1 MRTEDRL
8 RRTLNQRA
16 ADVDV
21 TAPPWAEVQGLARRS
36 SMRRRAA
43 VGVAGV
49 LALAVGAVTLAGFN
63 EGATRRV
70 TTPAGDGAT
79 TSRPSPTTSGPT
91 ASTPA
96 APTPTNLGSTTPVS
110 VPPSGHAQL
119 TSVDVAHHQGFDRVV
134 FRFGG
139 AGTGLPGY
147 SISLASGPLHHDGAG
162 APVALEG
169 SAAIVAKMI
178 YATGWGTYQG
188 PTTIT
193 PGLPSVVQLTQTG
206 DFEGYLT
213 WTIGLR
219 AQAPFRVLALSEPD
233 RIVVDVA
240 TP

>member
-8 RRTLNQRA
+8 RQKLNERA
-16 ADVDV
+16 VDIEV
-21 TAPPWAEVQGLARRS
+21 TTPPWADIEGRARRS
-36 SMRRRAA
+36 SRSRRAA
-43 VGVAGV
+43 VGLAAV
-49 LALAVGAVTLAGFN
+49 LALAVGAVTLAGVSR
-63 EGATRRV
+63 GATHRV
-70 TTPAGDGAT
+70 TTPGADDAT
-79 TSRPSPTTSGPT
+79 ASRPPAPTSGPT

-139 AGTGLPGY
+139 AGTGVPGY
-147 SISLASGPLHHDGAG
+147 SISLASSPLHHDGSG

-213 WTIGLR
+213 WAIGLR